1 MAVYILS
8 DAELHISKKLTA
20 LKKGI
25 NISKVQFFLILL
37 ITCNIDNN
45 RRVIERK
52 HRHSLR
58 KGVHHGTRVSLCPL
72 QSQLMAQVYQN
83 PAEQLE

>member
-25 NISKVQFFLILL
+25 NISKVHFFLILL

-45 RRVIERK
+45 YEGRSKENTNTV
-52 HRHSLR
+52 
-58 KGVHHGTRVSLCPL
+58 
-72 QSQLMAQVYQN
+72 
-83 PAEQLE
+83 